1 MRRFGGSVSNAPRE
15 LPTWNLDG
23 RSVKC
28 SAMLTAALH
37 STTGPCML
45 KMDTPQT
52 SGPAPMFRESS
63 YGSNDITQSNLQQ
76 LQFFAQQQ
84 YPPTGST
91 LSELASVSGVGGY
104 VIVLVELTVTQSNPR
119 ERLPGVEGPPE
130 GIHVHETLTCDGV
143 L

>member
-1 MRRFGGSVSNAPRE
+1 MDRMTLHNLIYSNY
-15 LPTWNLDG
+15 
-23 RSVKC
+23 S
-28 SAMLTAALH
+28 
-37 STTGPCML
+37 
-45 KMDTPQT
+45 
-52 SGPAPMFRESS
+52 
-63 YGSNDITQSNLQQ
+63 
-76 LQFFAQQQ
+76 FFAQQQ

-104 VIVLVELTVTQSNPR
+104 VIVFLELTVTKSNTR

>member
-1 MRRFGGSVSNAPRE
+1 MDLTLTYTYSPFNNWTMHVKNGHSSNLRA
-15 LPTWNLDG
+15 
-23 RSVKC
+23 
-28 SAMLTAALH
+28 
-37 STTGPCML
+37 GPH
-45 KMDTPQT
+45 
-52 SGPAPMFRESS
+52 ESS

-76 LQFFAQQQ
+76 RQFFAQQQ

-104 VIVLVELTVTQSNPR
+104 VIVLVELIVTQSNPR
-119 ERLPGVEGPPE
+119 ERLPAEGPPE